1 MTGLRHAV
9 IIRMHYQPGDP
20 KFDWR
25 LAFFRSMVLPRLL
38 TQTCQDFEIWVVCH
52 PEHVQEIAG
61 IGSIGSIN
69 AVGLP
74 NFSTLGMWTSQDLGD
89 ALPRFDLQ
97 TALDSDDLVTLNYID
112 RIREE
117 VGQHLGQKLIVS
129 FQPYKLNLLD
139 LRRYVMW
146 ERYCETQ
153 CSMFWTLYTPPGEEY
168 RSVLEFDHSFAWKW
182 CPNVVTIPEGYCDMA
197 IHGGNMETG
206 LEPHRGVAQ

>member
-1 MTGLRHAV
+1 MNGLRHAV

-20 KFDWR
+20 KFAWR

-52 PEHVQEIAG
+52 PEHVHEVETLG
-61 IGSIGSIN
+61 N
-69 AVGLP
+69 VHVVGLP
-74 NFSTLGMWTSQDLGD
+74 GFSSLGMWTSQDLGD

-117 VGQHLGQKLIVS
+117 VGQRLGQKLIVS
-129 FQPYKLNLLD
+129 FQPYKLYLPEV
-139 LRRYVMW
+139 RRYVMW
-146 ERYCETQ
+146 ERYYEQQ

-182 CPNVVTIPEGYCDMA
+182 CPNVVTIPEGYCDMV

-206 LEPHRGVAQ
+206 LEPHRGVVE